1 MTARSC
7 QPRLLTNII
16 VRLRRGPDDDG
27 CAARSVITT
36 SVSRMEYSR
45 FRHHRKQMTTAA
57 LTLYYFYCSG
67 AYCRID
73 SGGGCIGG
81 VGGGGTVDDDH
92 VAPDTSIGCCSIIIL
107 YCRRGFRDFG
117 ISGVVGSVRVRRVN
131 NQRRNRILS
140 RKGCKR

>member
-1 MTARSC
+1 MCKVPVTARSC

-16 VRLRRGPDDDG
+16 VRLRRGPDDDDDDG
-27 CAARSVITT
+27 CAARSVITI

-45 FRHHRKQMTTAA
+45 FRHHWKQMTTAA
-57 LTLYYFYCSG
+57 LSLYYFYCSG

-81 VGGGGTVDDDH
+81 VDGGGTVDDDH

-107 YCRRGFRDFG
+107 YCRRGFRDFV
-117 ISGVVGSVRVRRVN
+117 ISCVYDA
-131 NQRRNRILS
+131 
-140 RKGCKR
+140 